1 MARGRADGGAVP
13 RGTTDLARLAREL
26 EVGGQDTAD
35 YFVSEVLEQQPPE
48 LGSSQC
54 GASPTSAWRS
64 ANTSTLTL
72 AERATSLLRSGITRG
87 RSLVGHLCVR
97 VPGGCARVINPGR

>member
-72 AERATSLLRSGITRG
+72 AERATYRPSFGVELR
-87 RSLVGHLCVR
+87 LEVW
-97 VPGGCARVINPGR
+97 